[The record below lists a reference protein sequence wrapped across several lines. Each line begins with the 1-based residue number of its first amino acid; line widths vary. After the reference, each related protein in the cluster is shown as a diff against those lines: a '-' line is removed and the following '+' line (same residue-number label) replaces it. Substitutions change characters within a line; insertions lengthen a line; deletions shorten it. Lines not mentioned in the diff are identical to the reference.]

1 MKRLHESFQVLKQ
14 LGKLIA
20 VGKSSGNLEKIAD
33 HVDSFLDTPQMNACI
48 TRFRKLPGGSEM
60 MDERYPPLQ
69 PDLESLAQY
78 PAGSLGH
85 EYAALIRRLNYDPEF
100 FRPRLIDTEGRW
112 LTQRIATT
120 HDIHHLISGF
130 STEREGENGVLAITA
145 SQIGFPAYVCLN
157 QAVQTGN
164 FRFKLES
171 YPAISKAINHGV
183 TIGFTSQAFC
193 TARWEEQWGW
203 SIEQW
208 RHHLH
213 IQYPADQCSYGL
225 HPSV

>member
-1 MKRLHESFQVLKQ
+1 MNRLRGSFQVLKQ

-20 VGKSSGNLEKIAD
+20 VGKSSGNLKKIAD
-33 HVDSFLDTPQMNACI
+33 LVDSFLDTPEMNACI
-48 TRFRKLPGGSEM
+48 TRFRELPGGSEM

-69 PDLESLAQY
+69 PDLDSLAQY

-85 EYAALIRRLNYDPEF
+85 GYAALIRKLNYDPEF

-130 STEREGENGVLAITA
+130 NTEREGENGVLAITA

-157 QAVQTGN
+157 QAVQTSN
-164 FRFKLES
+164 FRFRLKS
-171 YPAISKAINHGV
+171 YPAISKAINHGI
-183 TIGFTSQAFC
+183 TIGFTSKAFC
-193 TARWEEQWGW
+193 TARWEEHWDW

-208 RHHLH
+208 RHHLQ
-213 IQYPADQCSYGL
+213 IQYPADHCSYGL
-225 HPSV
+225 NPSL

>member
-1 MKRLHESFQVLKQ
+1 MNRLHESIQALKQ

-20 VGKSSGNLEKIAD
+20 VGKSSGNLDRIAD
-33 HVDSFLDTPQMNACI
+33 LVDSFLHTPQMEACI
-48 TRFRKLPGGSEM
+48 TRFRELPGGSEM
-60 MDERYPPLQ
+60 MDARYPPLQ
-69 PDLESLAQY
+69 PDLENLAEY

-100 FRPRLIDTEGRW
+100 FRPRSIDTNGRW

-120 HDIHHLISGF
+120 HDIHHLVSGF

-145 SQIGFPAYVCLN
+145 CQIGFPAYVCLN
-157 QAVQTGN
+157 QAVQTAN
-164 FRFKLES
+164 FRFKLKS
-171 YPAISKAINHGV
+171 YPAINKAINHGI

-208 RHHLH
+208 RNHLQ
-213 IQYPADQCSYGL
+213 IQYPADRCSYGL
-225 HPSV
+225 NPSA

>member
-1 MKRLHESFQVLKQ
+1 MNRLHGSFQVLKQ

-33 HVDSFLDTPQMNACI
+33 LVDSFLDTPQMNACI
-48 TRFRKLPGGSEM
+48 TRFRELPGGSEM

-69 PDLESLAQY
+69 PDLDSLAQY

-85 EYAALIRRLNYDPEF
+85 EYAALIRKLNYDPEF

-130 STEREGENGVLAITA
+130 NTEREGENGVLAITA
-145 SQIGFPAYVCLN
+145 SQISFPAYVCLN
-157 QAVQTGN
+157 QAVQTSN
-164 FRFKLES
+164 FRFRLKS
-171 YPAISKAINHGV
+171 YPAISKAINHGI

-193 TARWEEQWGW
+193 TARWEDHWDW

-208 RHHLH
+208 RHHLQ
-213 IQYPADQCSYGL
+213 IQYPADHCSYGL
-225 HPSV
+225 NPSL

>member
-1 MKRLHESFQVLKQ
+1 MNRLHESFQVLKQ

-33 HVDSFLDTPQMNACI
+33 LVDSFLDTPQMNACI

-157 QAVQTGN
+157 QAVQTSN
-164 FRFKLES
+164 FRFKLER

-193 TARWEEQWGW
+193 TTRWEEQWGW

-208 RHHLH
+208 RQHLH
-213 IQYPADQCSYGL
+213 IQYPADHCSYGL

>member
-1 MKRLHESFQVLKQ
+1 MSRLQESFQVLKQ
-14 LGKLIA
+14 IGSLIA
-20 VGKSSGNLEKIAD
+20 VGKSSGDLEKIAELI
-33 HVDSFLDTPQMNACI
+33 DSFLDTPQMKACI
-48 TRFRKLPGGSEM
+48 TRFRELPGGSEM
-60 MDERYPPLQ
+60 MDGRYPPLQ
-69 PDLESLAQY
+69 PDLDSLAQY

-100 FRPRLIDTEGRW
+100 FRPRLIDTEARW

-120 HDIHHLISGF
+120 HDIHHLVSGF

-157 QAVQTGN
+157 QTVQTSS
-164 FRFKLES
+164 FRFRRES
-171 YPAISKAINHGV
+171 YPAISKAINHGI

-208 RHHLH
+208 RHHLQ
-213 IQYPADQCSYGL
+213 IQFPADHCSYGL
-225 HPSV
+225 HPSH

>member
-1 MKRLHESFQVLKQ
+1 MNRLHESFQVLKQ

-33 HVDSFLDTPQMNACI
+33 LVDSFLDTPQMNACI

-85 EYAALIRRLNYDPEF
+85 EYAALIRRLNSDPEF

-157 QAVQTGN
+157 QAVQTSN
-164 FRFKLES
+164 FRFKLAN

>member
-1 MKRLHESFQVLKQ
+1 MNRLHESFQALKQ
-14 LGKLIA
+14 LGKMIA

-33 HVDSFLDTPQMNACI
+33 LVDSFLDTPQMNACI
-48 TRFRKLPGGSEM
+48 TRFRELPGGSEM

-69 PDLESLAQY
+69 PDLDSLAEY

-164 FRFKLES
+164 FRFKLEN
-171 YPAISKAINHGV
+171 YPAISKAINHGA

-225 HPSV
+225 DPNV

>member
-1 MKRLHESFQVLKQ
+1 MNRLHESFQALRQ

-20 VGKSSGNLEKIAD
+20 VGKSLGSLDKIAD
-33 HVDSFLDTPQMNACI
+33 LVDSFLDTPQMNACI
-48 TRFRKLPGGSEM
+48 TRFRELPGGSEM

-69 PDLESLAQY
+69 PDLDSLAQY

-145 SQIGFPAYVCLN
+145 SQIGFPAYVSLN

-164 FRFKLES
+164 FRFKLKS
-171 YPAISKAINHGV
+171 YPAINKAINHGI

-203 SIEQW
+203 TIEQW
-208 RHHLH
+208 RNHLH
-213 IQYPADQCSYGL
+213 FHYPAENCSYGL
-225 HPSV
+225 HPSL

>member
-1 MKRLHESFQVLKQ
+1 MSRLQESFQVLKQ
-14 LGKLIA
+14 IGSLIA
-20 VGKSSGNLEKIAD
+20 VGKSSGDLEKIAELI
-33 HVDSFLDTPQMNACI
+33 DSFLDTPQMKACI
-48 TRFRKLPGGSEM
+48 TRFRELPGGSEM
-60 MDERYPPLQ
+60 MDGRYPPLQ
-69 PDLESLAQY
+69 PDLDNLAQY

-100 FRPRLIDTEGRW
+100 FRPRLIDTEARW

-130 STEREGENGVLAITA
+130 STERAGENGVLAITA

-157 QAVQTGN
+157 QAVQTSN
-164 FRFKLES
+164 FRFRLES
-171 YPAISKAINHGV
+171 YPAIIKAIHHGI

-208 RHHLH
+208 RHHLQ
-213 IQYPADQCSYGL
+213 IQLPADHCSYGL
-225 HPSV
+225 HPSH

>member
-1 MKRLHESFQVLKQ
+1 M
-14 LGKLIA
+14 
-20 VGKSSGNLEKIAD
+20 GKSSGNLEKIAD
-33 HVDSFLDTPQMNACI
+33 LVDSFLDTPQMNACI
-48 TRFRKLPGGSEM
+48 TRFRELPGGSEM

-69 PDLESLAQY
+69 PDLDSLAEY

-164 FRFKLES
+164 FRFKLEN
-171 YPAISKAINHGV
+171 YPAISKAINHGA

-225 HPSV
+225 HPNV

>member
-1 MKRLHESFQVLKQ
+1 MNRLHESFQVLKQ

-33 HVDSFLDTPQMNACI
+33 LVDSFLDTPQMNACI

-60 MDERYPPLQ
+60 MDERYPLLQ

>member
-1 MKRLHESFQVLKQ
+1 M
-14 LGKLIA
+14 IA

-33 HVDSFLDTPQMNACI
+33 LVDSFLDTPQMNACI
-48 TRFRKLPGGSEM
+48 TRFRELPGGSEM

-69 PDLESLAQY
+69 PDLDSLAEY

>member
-1 MKRLHESFQVLKQ
+1 MSRLQESFQILKQ
-14 LGKLIA
+14 IGSLIA
-20 VGKSSGNLEKIAD
+20 VGKSSGDLDKIAD
-33 HVDSFLDTPQMNACI
+33 LIDSFLDTPQMKACI
-48 TRFRKLPGGSEM
+48 TRFRELPGGSEM
-60 MDERYPPLQ
+60 MDGRYPTLQ
-69 PDLESLAQY
+69 PDLDNLAQY

-100 FRPRLIDTEGRW
+100 FRPRLIDTEARW

-120 HDIHHLISGF
+120 HDIHHLVSGF

-157 QAVQTGN
+157 QTVQTSS
-164 FRFKLES
+164 FRFRRES
-171 YPAISKAINHGV
+171 YPAISTAINHGI

-208 RHHLH
+208 RHHLQ
-213 IQYPADQCSYGL
+213 IQFPADHCSYGL
-225 HPSV
+225 HPSH

>member
-1 MKRLHESFQVLKQ
+1 MNRLQESFKALKQ

-20 VGKSSGNLEKIAD
+20 VGKSSGNLNEIAD
-33 HVDSFLDTPQMNACI
+33 LIDSFLDTPQMDACI
-48 TRFRKLPGGSEM
+48 TRFRELPGGSEM
-60 MDERYPPLQ
+60 MDARYPPLQ
-69 PDLESLAQY
+69 PDLERLAEY
-78 PAGSLGH
+78 PPGSLGNA
-85 EYAALIRRLNYDPEF
+85 YATLILKLNYDPEF
-100 FRPRLIDTEGRW
+100 FRPRSIDSEGQW

-145 SQIGFPAYVCLN
+145 AQIGFPAYVCLN
-157 QAVQTGN
+157 QAVQASS
-164 FRFKLES
+164 FRFRLENH
-171 YPAISKAINHGV
+171 PAITKAINHGI

-208 RHHLH
+208 RHHLR
-213 IQYPADQCSYGL
+213 IQYPADGCSYGL
-225 HPSV
+225 HPRP

>member
-1 MKRLHESFQVLKQ
+1 MNRLRGSFQVLKQ

-20 VGKSSGNLEKIAD
+20 VGKSSGNLKKIAD
-33 HVDSFLDTPQMNACI
+33 LVDSFLDTPEMNACI
-48 TRFRKLPGGSEM
+48 TRFRELPGGSEM

-69 PDLESLAQY
+69 PDLDSLAQY

-85 EYAALIRRLNYDPEF
+85 GYAALIRKLNYDPEF

-130 STEREGENGVLAITA
+130 NTEREGENGVLAITA

-157 QAVQTGN
+157 QAVQTSN
-164 FRFKLES
+164 FRFRLKS
-171 YPAISKAINHGV
+171 YPAISKAINHGI
-183 TIGFTSQAFC
+183 TIGFTSKAFC
-193 TARWEEQWGW
+193 TARWEEHWDW
-203 SIEQW
+203 SI
-208 RHHLH
+208 
-213 IQYPADQCSYGL
+213 
-225 HPSV
+225 

>member
-1 MKRLHESFQVLKQ
+1 MNRLHESFQVLKQ

-20 VGKSSGNLEKIAD
+20 VGRSSGNLEKIAD
-33 HVDSFLDTPQMNACI
+33 LVDSFLDSPQMNACI
-48 TRFRKLPGGSEM
+48 TRFRELPGGSEM

-69 PDLESLAQY
+69 PDLDSLAQY

-120 HDIHHLISGF
+120 HDIHHLVSGF

-157 QAVQTGN
+157 QTVQTSS
-164 FRFKLES
+164 FRFKRES

-208 RHHLH
+208 RHHLQ
-213 IQYPADQCSYGL
+213 IQYPADHCSYGI
-225 HPSV
+225 HSSR

>member
-1 MKRLHESFQVLKQ
+1 MNRLHGSFQVLKQ

-33 HVDSFLDTPQMNACI
+33 LVDSFLDTPQMNACI
-48 TRFRKLPGGSEM
+48 TRFRELPGGFEM

-69 PDLESLAQY
+69 PDLDSLDQY

-85 EYAALIRRLNYDPEF
+85 EYAALIRKLNYDPEF

-130 STEREGENGVLAITA
+130 NTEREGENGVLAITA

-157 QAVQTGN
+157 QAVQTSN
-164 FRFKLES
+164 FRFRLKS
-171 YPAISKAINHGV
+171 YPAISKAINHGI

-193 TARWEEQWGW
+193 TARWEDHWDW

-208 RHHLH
+208 RYHLQ
-213 IQYPADQCSYGL
+213 IQYPADHCSYGL
-225 HPSV
+225 NPSL

>member
-1 MKRLHESFQVLKQ
+1 MKRLHESFRVLKQ

-33 HVDSFLDTPQMNACI
+33 LVDSFLDTPQMNACI
-48 TRFRKLPGGSEM
+48 TRFRELPGGSEM
-60 MDERYPPLQ
+60 MDARYPPLQ
-69 PDLESLAQY
+69 PDLDSLAQY

-157 QAVQTGN
+157 QAVQTSN
-164 FRFKLES
+164 FRFKLAN
-171 YPAISKAINHGV
+171 YPVISKAINHGV

-213 IQYPADQCSYGL
+213 IQYPADHCSYGL
-225 HPSV
+225 DTSV

>member
-1 MKRLHESFQVLKQ
+1 MNRLHESIQALKQ
-14 LGKLIA
+14 LGSLIA
-20 VGKSSGNLEKIAD
+20 VGKSSGNLDRIAD
-33 HVDSFLDTPQMNACI
+33 LVDSFLHTPQMEACI
-48 TRFRKLPGGSEM
+48 TRFRELPGGSEM
-60 MDERYPPLQ
+60 MDARYPPLQ
-69 PDLESLAQY
+69 PDLENLAQY

-100 FRPRLIDTEGRW
+100 FRPRSIDTNGRW

-120 HDIHHLISGF
+120 HDIHHLVSGF

-145 SQIGFPAYVCLN
+145 CQIGFPAYVCLN
-157 QAVQTGN
+157 QAVQTAN
-164 FRFKLES
+164 FRLKLKS
-171 YPAISKAINHGV
+171 YPAINKAINHGI

-208 RHHLH
+208 RNHLQ
-213 IQYPADQCSYGL
+213 IQYTADRCSYGL
-225 HPSV
+225 NPSA

>member
-1 MKRLHESFQVLKQ
+1 MNRLHESFQALKQ
-14 LGKLIA
+14 LEKLIA
-20 VGKSSGNLEKIAD
+20 VGKSSGNLDKIAD
-33 HVDSFLDTPQMNACI
+33 LVDSFLESPQMNACI
-48 TRFRKLPGGSEM
+48 TRFRALPGGSEM
-60 MDERYPPLQ
+60 MDKRYPPLQ
-69 PDLESLAQY
+69 PDLDNLAQY
-78 PAGSLGH
+78 PAGSLGR
-85 EYAALIRRLNYDPEF
+85 EYAALIRKLNYDPEF
-100 FRPRLIDTEGRW
+100 FRPRSIDTDGQW

-171 YPAISKAINHGV
+171 YPGISKAINHGI
-183 TIGFTSQAFC
+183 TIGFTSKAFC
-193 TARWEEQWGW
+193 TARWEEQWSW

-213 IQYPADQCSYGL
+213 IQYPADNCSYGL
-225 HPSV
+225 HPNR

>member
-1 MKRLHESFQVLKQ
+1 MSRLQESFQVLKQ
-14 LGKLIA
+14 IGILIA
-20 VGKSSGNLEKIAD
+20 VGKSSGNLDKIAD
-33 HVDSFLDTPQMNACI
+33 LIDSFLDTPQMKACI
-48 TRFRKLPGGSEM
+48 TRFRELPGGSEM
-60 MDERYPPLQ
+60 MDGRYPTLQ
-69 PDLESLAQY
+69 PDLDNLAQY

-164 FRFKLES
+164 FRFKLEN
-171 YPAISKAINHGV
+171 YPAISEAINHGV

-225 HPSV
+225 DPSV